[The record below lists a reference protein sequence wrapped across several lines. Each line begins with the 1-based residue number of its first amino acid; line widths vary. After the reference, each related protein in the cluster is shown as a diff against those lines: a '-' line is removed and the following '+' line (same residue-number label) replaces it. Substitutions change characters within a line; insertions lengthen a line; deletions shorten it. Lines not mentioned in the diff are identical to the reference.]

1 MYKVFVNE
9 KELFLS
15 KYPKEYEKVI
25 NFENL
30 DSLEMGIDL
39 LLNTSCKNV
48 NIYHENIDQLWK
60 EFSKLF
66 FRIEAAG
73 GIVKN
78 DEDRILFIKRLGRW
92 DLPKGKIERGE
103 SIESAATREV
113 SEETGISELKIIE
126 FLTQTYHVY
135 IDRNLQKILK
145 ITHWFSMLNTGN
157 QLAIPQAEEG
167 ITAVSWKNKVEI
179 QEEVY
184 PSTFQ
189 NIKLILKEFS

>member
-66 FRIEAAG
+66 FRIGAAG

-78 DEDRILFIKRLGRW
+78 DE
-92 DLPKGKIERGE
+92 
-103 SIESAATREV
+103 V
-113 SEETGISELKIIE
+113 
-126 FLTQTYHVY
+126 
-135 IDRNLQKILK
+135 
-145 ITHWFSMLNTGN
+145 
-157 QLAIPQAEEG
+157 
-167 ITAVSWKNKVEI
+167 
-179 QEEVY
+179 
-184 PSTFQ
+184 
-189 NIKLILKEFS
+189 